1 MKIYRQD
8 DIVIRKVRRLPAD
21 VRRQC
26 SPVLAY
32 GEETGHSH
40 RLKGPGQVWRQDTQ
54 LYLRLEQPSQIVH
67 EEHRATILSPRIY
80 KVLAQREFVSPAQDR
95 RVLD

>member
-1 MKIYRQD
+1 VRIYRQG
-8 DIVIRKVRRLPAD
+8 DIVIREVRRLPAD

-32 GEETGHSH
+32 GEKTGHSH

-54 LYLRLEQPSQIVH
+54 LYLRLEHPSQIVH
-67 EEHRATILSPRIY
+67 EEHRAITLSPGIY
-80 KVLAQREFVSPAQDR
+80 KVLGQREFVSPAEDR